1 VRPVHGNPGER
12 VKIKLSI
19 DNAMGVSGEGMQLR
33 MNYDPAKLVPL
44 AQSQSRGETV
54 LSSGLSRDLTFTD
67 NGASSTGKLIIDGSG
82 GSLEPGSGMLFT
94 LQFEIASKVLDG
106 SRLGVAI
113 SGATM
118 RDHDGKSLAVKILT
132 LDKPEAGENHT
143 EGDLNGDGVLTNGDK
158 TLLIE
163 LLSPNSRPATEEELM
178 TGDLN
183 GDGKLNENDVVL
195 LLQLL
200 NTPEAK

>member
-1 VRPVHGNPGER
+1 MRFPH
-12 VKIKLSI
+12 
-19 DNAMGVSGEGMQLR
+19 
-33 MNYDPAKLVPL
+33 
-44 AQSQSRGETV
+44 
-54 LSSGLSRDLTFTD
+54 
-67 NGASSTGKLIIDGSG
+67 GSG

-106 SRLGVAI
+106 STLGVAI

-118 RDHDGKSLAVKILT
+118 RDHDGKALAVKILT

-143 EGDLNGDGVLTNGDK
+143 EGDLNGDGVLTNADK

-163 LLSPNSRPATEEELM
+163 LLNPNSRPATEEELM